1 MHLQIFTV
9 LLVNK
14 ILGNLLGIPPLF
26 FLFKSTY
33 LIPYIFNISLLNSR
47 YISSLSVGSNS
58 FDVGVFKTSWILR
71 RNCFS

>member
-14 ILGNLLGIPPLF
+14 ILGNLLGIRPLF

-33 LIPYIFNISLLNSR
+33 LLFNSLYI
-47 YISSLSVGSNS
+47 
-58 FDVGVFKTSWILR
+58 
-71 RNCFS
+71 